1 MDDKVKDGYQS
12 YKELLNNLNTVNNS
26 KYDDIY
32 KISTELMEKFPDLI
46 IFNYIEIT
54 SYEKRN
60 KLYMKL
66 KQNIIPN
73 FDIDL
78 LVFKTKLY
86 NSYNNCFTNEKYKDN
101 EYIKNETEKKI
112 NEISK
117 NSYLKKFMNIIAP
130 LIESY
135 SREEKIITNLLLL
148 NPLKFLVL
156 KKKLGFQTKINEF
169 YNRAALE
176 KNEKEFLLLA
186 SQKKNENLEDKKE
199 EIKLD
204 KDQDNNGQQDLN
216 PKDDNKNIKNEENKE
231 TTK

>member
-1 MDDKVKDGYQS
+1 MDDKVKDGYKS
-12 YKELLNNLNTVNNS
+12 YNELLEHLNKVNNS

-32 KISTELMEKFPDLI
+32 KISTELIEKYPDLI

-54 SYEKRN
+54 SYEKRTN
-60 KLYMKL
+60 LFMKL
-66 KQNIIPN
+66 KKNIIPN

-78 LVFKTKLY
+78 LVFKTNLY
-86 NSYNNCFTNEKYKDN
+86 NLFNSSFSNEKYKDN
-101 EYIKNETEKKI
+101 EYIINETEKKI

-117 NSYLKKFMNIIAP
+117 NSYLKKFMNIISP

-156 KKKLGFQTKINEF
+156 KKKVGFKTKINEF

-186 SQKKNENLEDKKE
+186 SQKKIKNSDDKKE
-199 EIKLD
+199 
-204 KDQDNNGQQDLN
+204 
-216 PKDDNKNIKNEENKE
+216 DNKANDEQKDLDE
-231 TTK
+231 